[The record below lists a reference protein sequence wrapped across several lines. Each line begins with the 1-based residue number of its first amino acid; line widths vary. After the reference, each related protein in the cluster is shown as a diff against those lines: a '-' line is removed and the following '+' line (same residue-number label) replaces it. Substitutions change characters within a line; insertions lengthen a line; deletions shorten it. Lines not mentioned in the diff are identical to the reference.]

1 MEVGI
6 YPLFEIWM
14 SSMYSNGHSWMS
26 DIKVYRQHQFFD
38 KNLRHKMFHFMITS
52 SILPVIFFVVAFHL
66 TSKTTISSTLQQLT
80 VSPGHIA
87 SCSLLIKK
95 GLYKLHVNC
104 AKTDCLGILIW
115 LDSQCDSIPGWM
127 VFWHVIGCM
136 VLWHGNS
143 MWIACRVGIY
153 RLSLAIA
160 NLQKYHSTIV

>member
-1 MEVGI
+1 
-6 YPLFEIWM
+6 
-14 SSMYSNGHSWMS
+14 MS

-104 AKTDCLGILIW
+104 AKTTVLASLF
-115 LDSQCDSIPGWM
+115 DSILNVTASLGGWFFDM
-127 VFWHVIGCM
+127 
-136 VLWHGNS
+136 
-143 MWIACRVGIY
+143 
-153 RLSLAIA
+153 SLAVWFSGMAIPSG
-160 NLQKYHSTIV
+160 LRVVLEFIG